1 MLVAKKNVKVGDSES
16 EDEIKKN
23 QLVGKDEK
31 NSRRPLSVSGALL
44 RQRSRRHETL
54 PPVE

>member
-31 NSRRPLSVSGALL
+31 NALSVSGAF
-44 RQRSRRHETL
+44 
-54 PPVE
+54 